1 MFLFMPYCIKANEIE
16 SYTKIYCEKMVHINI
31 LIIVFLICVLAQCD
45 GGNGNKTGMY
55 QMKPNVY
62 CGL

>member
-1 MFLFMPYCIKANEIE
+1 MPDCIKANEIE
-16 SYTKIYCEKMVHINI
+16 SYTKIYREKMVDINI
-31 LIIVFLICVLAQCD
+31 HIIVFLICVVAQCD

-55 QMKPNVY
+55 QIKANVY